1 MTFEALYE
9 AMERRFIPRSV
20 YQKAIKDW
28 NSLRQTGTAEEY
40 MRRVDELA
48 TVQPLGEVAEYWH
61 A

>member
-1 MTFEALYE
+1 
-9 AMERRFIPRSV
+9 MERRFILCSV